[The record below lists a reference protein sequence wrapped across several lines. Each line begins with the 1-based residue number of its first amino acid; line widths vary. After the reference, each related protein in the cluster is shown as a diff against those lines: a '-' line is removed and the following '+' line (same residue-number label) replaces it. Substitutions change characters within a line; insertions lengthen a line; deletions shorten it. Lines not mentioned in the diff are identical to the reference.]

1 MLEPPKSSGNRRC
14 AAAVCCDGSV
24 DPAADALLSPTTKDA
39 MVSPYNGY
47 SPIPIDVSYNSANS
61 NASFLDSVTGYHQV
75 LIPLHKRPIRGG
87 KSPQYLLV
95 NDSYQK
101 KAREETLCSEHVTP
115 DN

>member
-1 MLEPPKSSGNRRC
+1 M
-14 AAAVCCDGSV
+14 

-47 SPIPIDVSYNSANS
+47 SPIPTDISYNNANS

-75 LIPLHKRPIRGG
+75 LIPLHKQPIRGG
-87 KSPQYLLV
+87 NSPQYLLV
-95 NDSYQK
+95 RSNDSYDQK
-101 KAREETLCSEHVTP
+101 KAREETLCSDHVTP